1 MRAMRAPPL
10 SLTIQSLAT
19 IAVGLWLGLALAG
32 GVAAA
37 AIFPAAREL
46 DLSLAGYEA
55 FLAAEPELGRMLV
68 AGHLAERVFDLTGPL
83 RTVLGLVSAALVVAA
98 LPWRSLRPVHIAA
111 ALALGIAL
119 TGLFV
124 GRFVS
129 ERDFRSEDAAYRSLA
144 RAGDIDAARAKK
156 PAVDGAHDAASRLAS
171 TEALAL
177 VALVG
182 LLGAGRGW
190 SGGANGRGRGKDEP
204 ARG

>member
-19 IAVGLWLGLALAG
+19 IAVGLWLGLAIAG

-83 RTVLGLVSAALVVAA
+83 RTALGLVAAALVVAA

-129 ERDFRSEDAAYRSLA
+129 ERDFRSEDAAYRALA
-144 RAGDIDAARAKK
+144 LSGDIEAARAKK

-190 SGGANGRGRGKDEP
+190 SGSRDGDGKDGP